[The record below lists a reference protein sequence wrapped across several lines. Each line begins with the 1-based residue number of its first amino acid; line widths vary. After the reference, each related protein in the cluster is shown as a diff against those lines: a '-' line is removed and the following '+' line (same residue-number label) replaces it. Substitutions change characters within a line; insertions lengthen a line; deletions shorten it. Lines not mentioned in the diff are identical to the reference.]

1 MRNLIYVNMMR
12 LKKSRIFC
20 AGMIVSMVYAAF
32 LLFMNFQ
39 EMAYSPE
46 TVISQLNWYFF
57 STLPVAS
64 AFCSVFSG
72 MFFGTEY
79 SDGTIRN
86 KLMVGHTRKEIYCAN
101 LIAVFLANVFVYFA
115 GCFVTVIIGIPMFGW
130 SFAYSP
136 VQLALRMFSGIL
148 MLGAYAGIFTLL
160 SMLIDSKAVSAAGCM
175 VFYAIL
181 FIGSPF
187 LQTAVF
193 SYYEIVP
200 WNHVPD
206 KSIQPL
212 LEFLYDFLPSGQV
225 IQISGGITLHP
236 LRLPMYSILCI
247 ALTTVCGMTAFAKKD
262 LK

>member
-12 LKKSRIFC
+12 LKKNRIFR
-20 AGMIVSMVYAAF
+20 AGVIVSMAYAAF
-32 LLFMNFQ
+32 LLFMNYQ
-39 EMAYSPE
+39 EMADSPE
-46 TVISQLNWYFF
+46 TVIRQLNWYFL
-57 STLPVAS
+57 STLPIAS
-64 AFCSVFSG
+64 AFSSVFCG
-72 MFFGTEY
+72 MFLGTEY
-79 SDGTIRN
+79 SDGTMRN
-86 KLMVGHTRKEIYCAN
+86 KLMVGYTRKEIYCAN
-101 LIAVFLANVFVYFA
+101 LIAVFWANVLVYLA
-115 GCFVTVIIGIPMFGW
+115 GCLVVAVAGISMFGW
-130 SFAYSP
+130 NLASP
-136 VQLALRMFSGIL
+136 MQLAFRMFSGIL

-160 SMLIDSKAVSAAGCM
+160 TMLIDSKAVSAAGCM

-206 KSIQPL
+206 KSVQPL

-236 LRLPMYSILCI
+236 YRLPVYSVICI
-247 ALTTVCGMTAFAKKD
+247 ALTTVCGMAVFIKKD

>member
-20 AGMIVSMVYAAF
+20 AGIIVSMAYVAF
-32 LLFMNFQ
+32 LLIMNYQ

-46 TVISQLNWYFF
+46 TVISQLNWYFL
-57 STLPVAS
+57 STLPITS

-72 MFFGTEY
+72 LFLGTEY

-86 KLMVGHTRKEIYCAN
+86 KLMVGYTRKEIYCAN
-101 LIAVFLANVFVYFA
+101 LVAVFLANVFVYFA
-115 GCFVTVIIGIPMFGW
+115 GCLVVAVVGPMFGW
-130 SFAYSP
+130 NLVAPMNF
-136 VQLALRMFSGIL
+136 ALRMFSGIL
-148 MLGAYAGIFTLL
+148 MLGAYAGVFTLL

-187 LQTAVF
+187 LQAAVY
-193 SYYEIVP
+193 SYYETMP
-200 WNHVPD
+200 WNYLPD

-225 IQISGGITLHP
+225 MQISGITLHP
-236 LRLPMYSILCI
+236 YRLPIYSVICI
-247 ALTTVCGMTAFAKKD
+247 AITTVCGMAVFAKKD